1 MNEEGNGM
9 HNGGVSN
16 EKVALWQRGDRV
28 ALVNTADP
36 FTDLRPGDT
45 GLVVRYDA
53 SLAILY
59 VNWENGSCL
68 SMLLEDGDEVHKIG

>member
-1 MNEEGNGM
+1 M
-9 HNGGVSN
+9 SN
-16 EKVALWQRGDRV
+16 EKMPLWQQGDRV
-28 ALVNTADP
+28 TLVNTADP

-59 VNWENGSCL
+59 VDWENGSRL